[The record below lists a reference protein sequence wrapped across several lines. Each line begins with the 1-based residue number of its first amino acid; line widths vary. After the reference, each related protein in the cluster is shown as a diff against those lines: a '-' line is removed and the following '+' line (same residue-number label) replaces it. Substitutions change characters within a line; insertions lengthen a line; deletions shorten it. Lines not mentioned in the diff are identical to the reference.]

1 MERCAGV
8 LAAVSSLP
16 GNQGIGDFGRKTKM
30 FIDMIS
36 DAGIRI
42 WQVLPM
48 QPLGYGN
55 SPYQPYSSFAG
66 DPIFINI
73 DRLSEMELLK
83 QSSIKNI
90 NKFKESVNYE
100 EVRNF
105 KEPYFRKAF
114 YEFKKQ
120 FGRFEQEYNAFCES
134 SEWLDDYAVFITF
147 KKANEMKEWLQ
158 WPKEMKEWPKE
169 HRLDLAPY
177 ENDLFYEKFLQFMF
191 YLQWGEIRAYA
202 HEHGIKIMGDIPFY
216 VGLDSADV
224 WVDRSSFLLE
234 EDGSPSCVAGVP
246 PDYFSATGQRWG
258 NPIYNWAKMRKNDY
272 SFWIRRL
279 GWQQQ
284 CYDII
289 RIDHFRAFDTY
300 WKINASCDTAI
311 DGEWIFGEGRNFFDS
326 LYRQLPD
333 ITLVAEDLGDIR
345 PEVIELKDDYQLP
358 GMDVLL
364 FRMEPKLL
372 KRPAKKNSIVYT
384 GTHDNDTA
392 EEAYA
397 AFTHN
402 RRIALRRFFHNRG
415 YNERNFHNLLIH
427 FALDCEAD
435 LVVIPLQ
442 DILGLKEEGHMN
454 RPGTVGSPNWE
465 WKLKDYKRLTKE
477 IGKLKKWLVA
487 AKRTAADN
495 EAGS

>member
-16 GNQGIGDFGRKTKM
+16 ANQGIGDFGRKTKM
-30 FIDMIS
+30 FIDQIA
-36 DAGIRI
+36 DAGFRI

-66 DPIFINI
+66 EPIFINI
-73 DRLSEMELLK
+73 DRLSEMDLLK
-83 QSSIKNI
+83 QSSIKNL
-90 NKFKESVNYE
+90 NKFKDSVNYE
-100 EVRNF
+100 EVRQF

-120 FGRFEQEYNAFCES
+120 FAKFEEEYQQFCADS
-134 SEWLDDYAVFITF
+134 DWLEDYVVFITF
-147 KKANEMKEWLQ
+147 KKANGMKEWRE
-158 WPKEMKEWPKE
+158 WPSEMKDWPLFHKV
-169 HRLDLAPY
+169 DLSPY

-191 YLQWGEIRAYA
+191 FKQWKEIHEYA
-202 HEHGIKIMGDIPFY
+202 AAKNIRIMGDIPFY

-224 WVDRSSFLLE
+224 WTRREEFLLE

-258 NPIYNWAKMRKNDY
+258 NPIYNWKYMRKNRY
-272 SFWIRRL
+272 TFWVERL
-279 GWQQQ
+279 AWQKK
-284 CYDII
+284 CYDIV

-300 WKINASCDTAI
+300 WKIDAACETAI
-311 DGEWIFGEGRNFFDS
+311 DGEWILGESHAFFDA
-326 LYRQLPD
+326 LYQQLPD
-333 ITLVAEDLGDIR
+333 IELVAEDLGDIR
-345 PEVIELKDDYQLP
+345 PEVLKLKDDYQLP

-392 EEAYA
+392 EEAYSTY
-397 AFTHN
+397 THN
-402 RRIALRRFFHNRG
+402 HRIALRRFFHNRG
-415 YNERNFHNLLIH
+415 YEERNFHNLLIH
-427 FALDCEAD
+427 FAFDCDANY
-435 LVVIPLQ
+435 VIIPIQ
-442 DILGLKEEGHMN
+442 DILGLKKEGHMN
-454 RPGTVGSPNWE
+454 RPGTIGSPNWE
-465 WKLKDYKRLTKE
+465 WKLKDYKKFSKE
-477 IGKLKKWLVA
+477 IIKLKPWLID
-487 AKRTAADN
+487 AKRA
-495 EAGS
+495 EE

>member
-16 GNQGIGDFGRKTKM
+16 ANQGIGDFGRKTKM
-30 FIDMIS
+30 FIDQIA
-36 DAGIRI
+36 DAGFRI

-73 DRLSEMELLK
+73 DRLSELELLK
-83 QSSIKNI
+83 QSSIKNL
-90 NKFKESVNYE
+90 NKFKESVSYE
-100 EVRNF
+100 EVRKF

-120 FGRFEQEYNAFCES
+120 FDRFEKEYQTFCAE

-147 KKANEMKEWLQ
+147 KKLNDMKEWRQ
-158 WPKEMKEWPKE
+158 WPQEMKEWPKE
-169 HRLDLAPY
+169 HLVDLTPY
-177 ENDLFYEKFLQFMF
+177 ENELFYEKFLQFMF
-191 YLQWGEIRAYA
+191 FMQWKEIHAYA
-202 HEHGIKIMGDIPFY
+202 QSRGVRIMGDIPFY

-224 WVDRSSFLLE
+224 WMDREEFLLE
-234 EDGSPSCVAGVP
+234 EDGSPSFVAGVP

-258 NPIYNWAKMRKNDY
+258 NPIYDWKHMRANGY
-272 SFWIRRL
+272 AFWIRRL
-279 GWQQQ
+279 AWQQR
-284 CYDII
+284 CYDIV

-300 WKINASCDTAI
+300 WKIPSSCETAI
-311 DGEWIFGEGRNFFDS
+311 EGEWIEGEGRAFFDA
-326 LYRQLPD
+326 LYQALPQLE
-333 ITLVAEDLGDIR
+333 LVAEDLGDIR
-345 PEVIELKDDYQLP
+345 PQVLELRDAYQLP

-372 KRPAKKNSIVYT
+372 KRPARKNSIVYT

-392 EEAYA
+392 EEAYGK
-397 AFTHN
+397 FTHN

-415 YNERNFHNLLIH
+415 YTERNFHDLLVH
-427 FALDCEAD
+427 FAFDSDANY
-435 LVVIPLQ
+435 VIIPLQ
-442 DILGLKEEGHMN
+442 DILGLKGEGHMN
-454 RPGTVGSPNWE
+454 HPGTIGSPNWE
-465 WKLKDYKRLTKE
+465 WKLKDYKKLTRELEKVKDWLLQAQRSSCREE
-477 IGKLKKWLVA
+477 IK
-487 AKRTAADN
+487 
-495 EAGS
+495 

>member
-1 MERCAGV
+1 
-8 LAAVSSLP
+8 
-16 GNQGIGDFGRKTKM
+16 
-30 FIDMIS
+30 
-36 DAGIRI
+36 
-42 WQVLPM
+42 
-48 QPLGYGN
+48 
-55 SPYQPYSSFAG
+55 
-66 DPIFINI
+66 
-73 DRLSEMELLK
+73 
-83 QSSIKNI
+83 
-90 NKFKESVNYE
+90 
-100 EVRNF
+100 
-105 KEPYFRKAF
+105 
-114 YEFKKQ
+114 
-120 FGRFEQEYNAFCES
+120 
-134 SEWLDDYAVFITF
+134 
-147 KKANEMKEWLQ
+147 MKEWLQ

-487 AKRTAADN
+487 AKRIAADN